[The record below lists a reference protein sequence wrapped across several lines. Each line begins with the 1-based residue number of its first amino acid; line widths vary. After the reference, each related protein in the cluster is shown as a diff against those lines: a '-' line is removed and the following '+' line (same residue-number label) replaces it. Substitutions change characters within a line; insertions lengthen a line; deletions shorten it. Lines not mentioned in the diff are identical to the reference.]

1 MSNVRYWPLLGLVL
15 GLAVSTG
22 CGGKYQVSFEV
33 ADVINAWGD
42 DNTQEQLDVDVICL
56 TKKDAQKHP
65 EIVGRTVRSDEWFT
79 MRQQE
84 SAKIADIPASQI
96 YALRAGGSAG
106 RDTLVG
112 PPLLSAVNRRD
123 GSRSTTIAIK
133 HPEPGNDSAAIVI
146 FGRFNGRNGMAKS
159 DAVIIQPP
167 PGAFAKSDIHIK
179 VDRTGMSR
187 VSP

>member
-1 MSNVRYWPLLGLVL
+1 MSTKRSWPLLGLVL
-15 GLAVSTG
+15 ALGASTG
-22 CGGKYQVSFEV
+22 CGGKYEVTFEV

-42 DNTQEQLDVDVICL
+42 DNTQEQLDVDIVCL
-56 TKKDAQKHP
+56 TKKDAEKHADL
-65 EIVGRTVRSDEWFT
+65 VGRTIRSDDWFT

-96 YALRAGGSAG
+96 YALRAGSAAG
-106 RDTLVG
+106 RDTHSG

-123 GSRSTTIAIK
+123 GGRTTTVAIR
-133 HPEPGNDSAAIVI
+133 HPEPGNDSAAIII
-146 FGRFNGRNGMAKS
+146 FGRFNAKAGMAKT
-159 DAVIIQPP
+159 DAVMIQPP
-167 PGAFAKSDIHIK
+167 PGAFASSAIRIK